1 MAKKTDEFA
10 RSVAS
15 ASGRVAAENSDPV
28 VIPAPANLVVRLKL
42 GSQLLLRRAFA
53 HVHRSMTGT
62 MLRAPFVLA
71 IVLVG
76 SRGTLPRST
85 IIDDAGQLWQMCG
98 RREYEHGRCGKRT
111 ALVCRSL

>member
-1 MAKKTDEFA
+1 MAKKTDEFE

-42 GSQLLLRRAFA
+42 GSQLLLRRAFV
-53 HVHRSMTGT
+53 HVHRSMPGT
-62 MLRAPFVLA
+62 MLRAQFVLA

-76 SRGTLPRST
+76 SRGTLPRNT
-85 IIDDAGQLWQMCG
+85 IIDNAGQLWHMCG
-98 RREYEHGRCGKRT
+98 R
-111 ALVCRSL
+111 